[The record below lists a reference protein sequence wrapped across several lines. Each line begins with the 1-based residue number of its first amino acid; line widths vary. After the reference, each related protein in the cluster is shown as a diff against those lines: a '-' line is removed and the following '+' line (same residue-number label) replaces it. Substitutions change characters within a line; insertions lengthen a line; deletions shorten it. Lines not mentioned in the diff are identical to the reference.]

1 MKISRNPWLKDTV
14 SQNEGP
20 VTYRIDGEASGAL
33 PVSCFEILE
42 NMTMRLT
49 PFCFVSSATILGMFA
64 LIGCQQAESVT
75 EEAVSTATSALSV
88 QGSGDVDGDGNITA
102 TDSMMVAQYSVGTP
116 VPSSFN
122 QAVADVNCDSRIDII
137 DSQLIMKASVGLYDL
152 EPQSGDVDADGVL
165 TGTDAMAIANLS
177 VGNVVPGDFNR
188 CAADVTCDGRVD
200 SVDGLMLLQ
209 ALSGE
214 RVLHCWEPGDVDG
227 DGKVTATDAMI
238 VANYSVG
245 KSVPHSFNRTLADV
259 NCDKKV
265 GIIDSMMITQASV
278 GLRTLKP
285 ALGDVD
291 ADGAFTATDSMIIA
305 QLSVGNSVPQNS
317 NQCVADVN
325 CDGSVNAVDQLL
337 SAKASVGLIELH
349 CWQPGD
355 VDGDGIVTDVDARY
369 IAMYASHVP
378 GVPEHFIEPMAD
390 VDCNGTVD
398 IFDSAATSSA
408 VAAGT
413 VPRCE

>member
-1 MKISRNPWLKDTV
+1 
-14 SQNEGP
+14 
-20 VTYRIDGEASGAL
+20 
-33 PVSCFEILE
+33 
-42 NMTMRLT
+42 MRLIQFSFGST
-49 PFCFVSSATILGMFA
+49 VALLAVFA

-75 EEAVSTATSALSV
+75 EEAVSTASSALSV

-102 TDSMMVAQYSVGTP
+102 TDSMMVAQYSVGNP
-116 VPSSFN
+116 VPSHFN
-122 QAVADVNCDSRIDII
+122 RAVADVNCDSKIDII
-137 DSQLIMKASVGLYDL
+137 DSQLIMKASVGLYEL
-152 EPQSGDVDADGVL
+152 EPQSGDIDADGVL
-165 TGTDAMAIANLS
+165 TGSDAMAIANLS
-177 VGNVVPGDFNR
+177 VGNPVPGSFNQ

-209 ALSGE
+209 ALSGQ

-227 DGKVTATDAMI
+227 DSKVTATDAMI
-238 VANYSVG
+238 VANYGVG
-245 KSVPHSFNRTLADV
+245 NPVPPSFNSTLADV

-265 GIIDSMMITQASV
+265 DIIDSMMITEASA

-291 ADGAFTATDSMIIA
+291 ADGAFTAIDSMIIS
-305 QLSVGNSVPQNS
+305 QLSVGSSVPQNS
-317 NQCVADVN
+317 NRCVADVN
-325 CDGSVNAVDQLL
+325 CDGSINAIDQLL
-337 SAKASVGLIELH
+337 SARASVGLIELH
-349 CWQPGD
+349 CWQLGD
-355 VDGDGIVTDVDARY
+355 VDGDGIVTETDARY
-369 IAMYASHVP
+369 IAMFASHAP

-413 VPRCE
+413 VPRCD